1 MIIKRFWQRLFR
13 RFSPDIAMDLGTAN
27 TLLYTC
33 RDGLIVNEPSA
44 VSIDTRTGEV
54 IAVGAS
60 AKISR
65 GKTPDRILN
74 VRPLRDGVIADFDV
88 TTRMIVYFVRKAI
101 GASRIAKPSMVIG
114 VPTCITQVEKKSV
127 IDAAH
132 LAGAGEVHLIEEPMA
147 AAIGAGLPVREPKG
161 TLLLDIGGGTSEVV
175 VVTLS
180 AIAANQSLSLAGD
193 AMNDAVQAALRSEFR
208 MDVGDN
214 TAEKLKIAIGSAW
227 RVDGLS
233 PVRVAGKDIATG
245 QPRILDVSPD
255 FVRSALKPIVKAIGE
270 AVLRTLEHTPPAL
283 SADIYDTGLYLAGG
297 GSLLRGLDSYLSNV
311 TGLPV
316 ILDENPLTTVLR
328 GAATAM
334 MDKDV
339 WRETF
344 IN

>member
-1 MIIKRFWQRLFR
+1 MIIKRFWQRLSS
-13 RFSPDIAMDLGTAN
+13 RFSRDIAMDLGTAN
-27 TLLYTC
+27 TLLYTR
-33 RDGLIVNEPSA
+33 RDGLIVNEPS
-44 VSIDTRTGEV
+44 VVDIDTRTGEV

-60 AKISR
+60 AKLSR

-114 VPTCITQVEKKSV
+114 IPTCITQVEKKSV

-132 LAGAGEVHLIEEPMA
+132 QAGAGEVHLIEEPMA
-147 AAIGAGLPVREPKG
+147 AAIGAQLPVREPKG

-180 AIAANQSLSLAGD
+180 AVAANQSLRLAGD
-193 AMNDAVQAALRSEFR
+193 AMNDAVQAALRNEYR

-214 TAEKLKIAIGSAW
+214 TAEKLKIAIGSAL

-245 QPRILDVSPD
+245 QPRILEVSPE
-255 FVRSALKPIVKAIGE
+255 FVRSALKPIVEAIGE

-297 GSLLRGLDSYLSNV
+297 GSLLRGLDDYLSNV
-311 TGLPV
+311 TGLQV
-316 ILDENPLTTVLR
+316 ILDKNPLTTVLR

-334 MDKDV
+334 MDKDA